1 MDLGSGLLG
10 PFARSGSIWLE
21 EVGRRLAVLDG
32 PVEGHRL
39 IWRYVDTA
47 GLDHALLRDRQDR
60 HCRGPYR
67 ACGPAQRCE
76 EASFWIPI
84 LRR

>member
-10 PFARSGSIWLE
+10 LFARSRSIWLE

-47 GLDHALLRDRQDR
+47 LPDHVPLQ
-60 HCRGPYR
+60 G
-67 ACGPAQRCE
+67 
-76 EASFWIPI
+76 
-84 LRR
+84 